1 MSDLNPLHPAEAA
14 ESSIFWF
21 YDNLIY
27 KIKNEEKE
35 NLSMAKEKKFVQAIT
50 SRDED
55 FAQWYTDVVREAKL
69 CDYSSVKGYGRYT
82 CHSISR

>member
-1 MSDLNPLHPAEAA
+1 MSDQNPLHPAEAA

-35 NLSMAKEKKFVQAIT
+35 NLSMAKEKKKHQIFMPLTRDRKFGGTTLINRIT
-50 SRDED
+50 IHFITR
-55 FAQWYTDVVREAKL
+55 
-69 CDYSSVKGYGRYT
+69 
-82 CHSISR
+82 